1 MNFEEFFDTI
11 VKDEGEQQ
19 NYDYASD
26 FIFGGMDAGEAK
38 EIYDQKDA
46 VIFLIDCASTMF
58 QANPHNPD
66 STSSID
72 QVLRATLQF
81 MKSKVIK
88 SDSDKI
94 AIVLYNCEQ
103 SQNTLNFPHI
113 VVYQSLEATDAT
125 IIR

>member
-1 MNFEEFFDTI
+1 
-11 VKDEGEQQ
+11 
-19 NYDYASD
+19 
-26 FIFGGMDAGEAK
+26 
-38 EIYDQKDA
+38 
-46 VIFLIDCASTMF
+46 MF
-58 QANPHNPD
+58 QTNPHNPD

-72 QVLRATLQF
+72 QVLKATLQF

-103 SQNTLNFPHI
+103 SQNTLNFPHT

-125 IIR
+125 IIKQFQQGIELFESKYAPAKTGQ